1 MTNKKLILASASARR
16 RKILLDLGVDF
27 EVMIPDVEEVL
38 HESDARRTAE
48 ENAARKHEWCRLQ
61 HPDRYILAADT
72 IIDFEG
78 RCIGKA
84 ESREEALSFLK
95 MFSGRTH
102 IVYTGVAMSRP
113 NSVPEIVV
121 VESSVRFRKL
131 TELEI
136 TDYFAKVNPMDRA
149 GAYDIDELGES
160 LIESFVGSRTNIM
173 GLPAEAVSGWLKKE
187 GLLPERMEHTVLKEA
202 VAEGGPKSDED

>member
-1 MTNKKLILASASARR
+1 MNNKLILASASARR
-16 RKILLDLGVDF
+16 KKILLDLGLSFDVL
-27 EVMIPDVEEVL
+27 IPDVEEVL
-38 HESDARRTAE
+38 YDNDARRTAL
-48 ENAARKHEWCRLQ
+48 ENAARKHEWCRSQ

-84 ESREEALSFLK
+84 GSRKEALSFLK

-113 NSVPEIVV
+113 HSALEMAVV
-121 VESSVRFRKL
+121 DSAVRFRNL
-131 TELEI
+131 TDEEVN
-136 TDYFAKVNPMDRA
+136 DYFAKVNPMDRA

-160 LIESFVGSRTNIM
+160 LIDSFTGSRTNIM
-173 GLPAEAVSGWLKKE
+173 GLPQELVSEWLTKE
-187 GLLPERMEHTVLKEA
+187 KLLA
-202 VAEGGPKSDED
+202 I